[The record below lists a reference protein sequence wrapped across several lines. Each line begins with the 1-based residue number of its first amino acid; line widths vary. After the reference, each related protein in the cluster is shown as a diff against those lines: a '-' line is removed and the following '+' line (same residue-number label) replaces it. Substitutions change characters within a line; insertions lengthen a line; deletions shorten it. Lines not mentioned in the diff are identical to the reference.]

1 MKDRLGILFSGL
13 CVVHCILF
21 SLFLWGGVGS
31 IGFIA
36 ASEEVIHPLLLL
48 VVFIIGLLSFP
59 SGYIK
64 HKQRG
69 PMLLALIGITGLL
82 AGLFI
87 PIFYEIILT
96 ALSGTVLIT
105 SHLWNYRLNN

>member
-1 MKDRLGILFSGL
+1 
-13 CVVHCILF
+13 
-21 SLFLWGGVGS
+21 
-31 IGFIA
+31 
-36 ASEEVIHPLLLL
+36 LLLL

-64 HKQRG
+64 HKQKE

-82 AGLFI
+82 VGLFI